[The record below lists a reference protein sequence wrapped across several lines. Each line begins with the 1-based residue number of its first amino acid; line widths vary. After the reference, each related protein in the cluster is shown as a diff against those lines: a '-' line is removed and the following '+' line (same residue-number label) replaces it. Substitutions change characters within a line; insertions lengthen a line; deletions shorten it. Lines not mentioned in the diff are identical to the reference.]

1 MDRPIA
7 PPPSAAD
14 LRAAIARSRI
24 YAFHIAAELRMHP
37 GTLSGY
43 LNERR
48 PLPPDLASRI
58 AGTIARLADEAEAD
72 QP

>member
-1 MDRPIA
+1 
-7 PPPSAAD
+7 
-14 LRAAIARSRI
+14 
-24 YAFHIAAELRMHP
+24 MHP